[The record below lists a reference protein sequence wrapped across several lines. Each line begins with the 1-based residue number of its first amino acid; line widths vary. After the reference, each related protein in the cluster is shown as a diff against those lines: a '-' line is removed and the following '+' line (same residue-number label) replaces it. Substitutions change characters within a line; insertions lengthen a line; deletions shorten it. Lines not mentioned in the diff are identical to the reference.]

1 MSLSRKEKIVIF
13 AVILF
18 VCVIVVGSGIY
29 EKKQS
34 EPKAK
39 NRFFENPFSEVDP
52 GIDQQ
57 SGNYA
62 NDALVVDGYVYFYK
76 SRVKLGNYDKVDELE
91 KCGNNVIYRLSPAH
105 LSYHSFQAS
114 PGFYRNTHIHLQPAR
129 RLHNYRFAG
138 QSLDQ
143 PLKMDSRKTGSSPV

>member
-18 VCVIVVGSGIY
+18 VCVIVVGSRIY

-91 KCGNNVIYRLSPAH
+91 KCGNNVIYRLSPDGT
-105 LSYHSFQAS
+105 YE
-114 PGFYRNTHIHLQPAR
+114 
-129 RLHNYRFAG
+129 
-138 QSLDQ
+138 
-143 PLKMDSRKTGSSPV
+143 

>member
-1 MSLSRKEKIVIF
+1 MSLIRKEKIVLF
-13 AVILF
+13 AVILLA
-18 VCVIVVGSGIY
+18 CVIVVGSRVY
-29 EKKQS
+29 DKKRS

-76 SRVKLGNYDKVDELE
+76 SRVKLGNYDL
-91 KCGNNVIYRLSPAH
+91 
-105 LSYHSFQAS
+105 
-114 PGFYRNTHIHLQPAR
+114 
-129 RLHNYRFAG
+129 
-138 QSLDQ
+138 
-143 PLKMDSRKTGSSPV
+143 PVVSGWYI

>member
-39 NRFFENPFSEVDP
+39 NRFFENPFSEVNP
-52 GIDQQ
+52 GIDVQ

-62 NDALVVDGYVYFYK
+62 NDALVVDDYVYFYK
-76 SRVKLGNYDKVDELE
+76 SRVNLGNYD
-91 KCGNNVIYRLSPAH
+91 LS
-105 LSYHSFQAS
+105 LI
-114 PGFYRNTHIHLQPAR
+114 HISEPTR
-129 RLHNYRFAG
+129 PY
-138 QSLDQ
+138 
-143 PLKMDSRKTGSSPV
+143 

>member
-18 VCVIVVGSGIY
+18 VCVIVVGSRIY

-76 SRVKLGNYDKVDELE
+76 SRVKLGNYDKVPEFKHELVMYYE
-91 KCGNNVIYRLSPAH
+91 GTDTKTVKD
-105 LSYHSFQAS
+105 F
-114 PGFYRNTHIHLQPAR
+114 
-129 RLHNYRFAG
+129 
-138 QSLDQ
+138 
-143 PLKMDSRKTGSSPV
+143 LKDCYLKLK

>member
-18 VCVIVVGSGIY
+18 VCVIVVGSRIY

-62 NDALVVDGYVYFYK
+62 NDALVCFM
-76 SRVKLGNYDKVDELE
+76 
-91 KCGNNVIYRLSPAH
+91 
-105 LSYHSFQAS
+105 LSYDEKS
-114 PGFYRNTHIHLQPAR
+114 PKLCHKPSDT
-129 RLHNYRFAG
+129 
-138 QSLDQ
+138 
-143 PLKMDSRKTGSSPV
+143 TGSFSPLLPHLLYLIVSYLFSSAVYIFTSLINT